1 MYKQAMWHLY
11 DNAGYRKGTIMKK
24 KTTKKSPSKKQQAS
38 TTLWDPAAQKAFV
51 EQARLIEVEN
61 AKRLI
66 DEYCAGAPVK

>member
-1 MYKQAMWHLY
+1 ML
-11 DNAGYRKGTIMKK
+11 KK
-24 KTTKKSPSKKQQAS
+24 IITKKSPPKKQQVS